1 MRKLSITAGTLSLLL
16 YTSSVC
22 FACDCVTLSQAESFR
37 RADLVFE
44 GEVIRITQTGIETA
58 YTLRV
63 QKVLKGQAQNEV
75 VLHGGRTNCDYKFSP
90 DITYLVY
97 ARYYEKKLITSAC
110 SGSKVLKVSR
120 KDVMSAVVGTDSST
134 LSKNRYAVG
143 ILGGAVMCAFLF
155 WLWSHRRAST

>member
-44 GEVIRITQTGIETA
+44 GEVILIKQTGIETA

-63 QKVLKGQAQNEV
+63 RKLLKGQAQKEI
-75 VLHGGRTNCDYKFSP
+75 VLHGGRTNCDYEFFP
-90 DITYLVY
+90 DRTYLVY
-97 ARYYEKKLITSAC
+97 ARYYEEKLITSAC
-110 SGSKVLKVSR
+110 SGNKVLKVSR
-120 KDVMSAVVGTDSST
+120 KDVTSAIVTDSST
-134 LSKNRYAVG
+134 LSKNWYAVG
-143 ILGGAVMCAFLF
+143 ILGGAVVCAFLF